1 MRNQN
6 IKTKVV
12 LFLLIVCFTISTVMG
27 WIGYQNGKTAIKNLG
42 FNQLTSIRATKSSQ
56 LQSYLDLVGAQII
69 TLGENPTTIEAM
81 KGFSQAFSEL
91 KNEPNQT
98 ELTSTLVA
106 SDSSL
111 HAYYENEFLPSLE
124 SGSHKSQVLT
134 QFLPNSFTA
143 AYLQHHYISENQ
155 FPTGRK
161 NALRQANDGSQYS
174 KVHNAFHN
182 TLNSY
187 LEKFDF
193 YDIFLVDHNTGDIVY
208 SVFKEADFA
217 TNLRNGPY
225 RRSNIASA
233 YEEANVL
240 ALADAPIFVEF
251 DYYAPSYGA
260 PAAFIAKPIFD
271 NGERIGVLIFQ
282 MPITRINQIMT
293 GNQHW
298 VKDGLGETGETY
310 LVGPDFTMRSVSRF
324 LVEDRE
330 GYFAALEKLDYPS
343 KTISQLDEFDTS
355 ILLQRVQTKA
365 SFGAL
370 SGKSST
376 GIIEDYRGISVL
388 SSYGP
393 IQFGDHQWALI
404 SEIDEAEAFA
414 PIDALAR
421 TLIISSLLIGALV
434 VGLAAYFSS
443 QFTKPIISLANA
455 ARKVGEGASNIS
467 LEVKSTDEIGS
478 LTSSFNDMVEN
489 LDSQRRTIEIK
500 NLENTRL
507 LLNILPEPIAE
518 RLKSGEAQIADTFS
532 SVSVIFTDLVG
543 FTKWSKGRPPME
555 VLSMLDDLFGSFDAV
570 ASKLGV
576 EKIKTIGDAYMA
588 VCGLPVPNENHASV
602 MAELSFGIL
611 DCLEDFNRRN
621 NTELRMR
628 IGIHCGAVVAGV
640 IGTSKFTYDLWGET
654 VNMAS
659 RMESTGVP
667 NQIQISQAFYEAL
680 NGEYTTTYRGEIE
693 VKGAGMVN
701 TYLLETQTISQQE
714 NNIPV

>member
-1 MRNQN
+1 
-6 IKTKVV
+6 
-12 LFLLIVCFTISTVMG
+12 MG
-27 WIGYQNGKTAIKNLG
+27 WIGYENGKAAIKNLS

-69 TLGENPTTIEAM
+69 TLGDNPTTIEAM
-81 KGFSQAFSEL
+81 KGFSQAFSDL
-91 KNEPNQT
+91 KKEPNQT

-106 SDSSL
+106 NDSSVY
-111 HAYYENEFLPSLE
+111 AYYQNDFLPALE
-124 SGSHKSQVLT
+124 AGSHRAQILK

-143 AYLQHHYISENQ
+143 AYLQHHYIAESQ
-155 FPTGRK
+155 YPRGQK
-161 NALRQANDGSQYS
+161 NALNQANDGSQYS
-174 KVHNAFHN
+174 KVHDEFHG
-182 TLNSY
+182 TLNRY
-187 LEKFDF
+187 LEKFGY

-233 YEEANVL
+233 YEEAN
-240 ALADAPIFVEF
+240 ALAPTDAPTFVEF

-421 TLIISSLLIGALV
+421 TLIISSLLIGTLV
-434 VGLAAYFSS
+434 VGLAAYFSG
-443 QFTKPIISLANA
+443 QFTRPIISLANA
-455 ARKVGEGASNIS
+455 ARKVGEGASNIA
-467 LEVKSTDEIGS
+467 LEVKSNDEIGS
-478 LTSSFNDMVEN
+478 LTDSFNEMVEN
-489 LDSQRRTIEIK
+489 LDSQRHTIELK

-543 FTKWSKGRPPME
+543 FTKWSKDRPPME
-555 VLSMLDDLFGSFDAV
+555 VLSMLDELFGSFDAE
-570 ASKLGV
+570 AKKLGV

-588 VCGLPVPNENHASV
+588 VCGLPVPNENHATV
-602 MAELSFGIL
+602 MAQLSFGIL
-611 DCLEDFNRRN
+611 QCLENFNRRN
-621 NTELRMR
+621 STELSMR
-628 IGIHCGAVVAGV
+628 IGIHCGPVVAGV

-667 NQIQISQAFYEAL
+667 NQIQISQAFHEAL
-680 NGEYTTTYRGEIE
+680 EGKHTTTYRGEIE

-701 TYLLETQTISQQE
+701 TYLLNGPNRTNTLHS
-714 NNIPV
+714 

>member
-1 MRNQN
+1 
-6 IKTKVV
+6 
-12 LFLLIVCFTISTVMG
+12 
-27 WIGYQNGKTAIKNLG
+27 
-42 FNQLTSIRATKSSQ
+42 
-56 LQSYLDLVGAQII
+56 
-69 TLGENPTTIEAM
+69 
-81 KGFSQAFSEL
+81 
-91 KNEPNQT
+91 
-98 ELTSTLVA
+98 
-106 SDSSL
+106 
-111 HAYYENEFLPSLE
+111 
-124 SGSHKSQVLT
+124 VLT

-434 VGLAAYFSS
+434 VGLAAYFSG
-443 QFTKPIISLANA
+443 QFTKPVISLANA

-489 LDSQRRTIEIK
+489 LDSQRRTIELK

-518 RLKSGEAQIADTFS
+518 RLKSDEAQIADTFS
-532 SVSVIFTDLVG
+532 SVSVIFTDLG
-543 FTKWSKGRPPME
+543 GAFLRNIG
-555 VLSMLDDLFGSFDAV
+555 LF
-570 ASKLGV
+570 
-576 EKIKTIGDAYMA
+576 
-588 VCGLPVPNENHASV
+588 
-602 MAELSFGIL
+602 
-611 DCLEDFNRRN
+611 RR
-621 NTELRMR
+621 
-628 IGIHCGAVVAGV
+628 
-640 IGTSKFTYDLWGET
+640 F
-654 VNMAS
+654 
-659 RMESTGVP
+659 
-667 NQIQISQAFYEAL
+667 
-680 NGEYTTTYRGEIE
+680 
-693 VKGAGMVN
+693 
-701 TYLLETQTISQQE
+701 
-714 NNIPV
+714 

>member
-1 MRNQN
+1 
-6 IKTKVV
+6 
-12 LFLLIVCFTISTVMG
+12 MG
-27 WIGYQNGKTAIKNLG
+27 WIGYENGKAAIKNLS

-69 TLGENPTTIEAM
+69 TLGDNPTTIEAM
-81 KGFSQAFSEL
+81 KGFSQAFSDL
-91 KNEPNQT
+91 KKEPNQT

-106 SDSSL
+106 NDSSVY
-111 HAYYENEFLPSLE
+111 AYYQNDFLPALE
-124 SGSHKSQVLT
+124 AGSHRAQILK

-143 AYLQHHYISENQ
+143 AYLQHHYIAESQ
-155 FPTGRK
+155 YPRGQK
-161 NALRQANDGSQYS
+161 NALNQANDGSQYS
-174 KVHNAFHN
+174 KVHDELHG
-182 TLNSY
+182 TLNRY
-187 LEKFDF
+187 LEKFGY

-233 YEEANVL
+233 YEEAN
-240 ALADAPIFVEF
+240 ALAPTDAPTFVEF

-310 LVGPDFTMRSVSRF
+310 LVGPEFTMRSVSRF

-393 IQFGDHQWALI
+393 IQFGDRQWALI

-421 TLIISSLLIGALV
+421 TLIISSLLIGTLV
-434 VGLAAYFSS
+434 VGLAAYFSG
-443 QFTKPIISLANA
+443 QFTRPIISLANA
-455 ARKVGEGASNIS
+455 ARKVGEGASNIA
-467 LEVKSTDEIGS
+467 LEVKSNDEIGS
-478 LTSSFNDMVEN
+478 LTDSFNEMVEN
-489 LDSQRRTIEIK
+489 LDSQRHTIELK

-507 LLNILPEPIAE
+507 LLDILPEPIAE

-543 FTKWSKGRPPME
+543 FTKWSKDRPPME
-555 VLSMLDDLFGSFDAV
+555 VLSMLDELFGSFDAE
-570 ASKLGV
+570 AKKLGV

-588 VCGLPVPNENHASV
+588 VCGLPVPNENHATV
-602 MAELSFGIL
+602 MAQLSFGIL
-611 DCLEDFNRRN
+611 QCLENFNRRN
-621 NTELRMR
+621 NTELSMR
-628 IGIHCGAVVAGV
+628 IGIHCGPVVAGV

-667 NQIQISQAFYEAL
+667 NQIQISQAFHEAL
-680 NGEYTTTYRGEIE
+680 EGKHTTTYRGEIE

-701 TYLLETQTISQQE
+701 TYLLNGPNT
-714 NNIPV
+714 NNTLHT

>member
-1 MRNQN
+1 
-6 IKTKVV
+6 
-12 LFLLIVCFTISTVMG
+12 MG
-27 WIGYQNGKTAIKNLG
+27 WIGYHNGKVALKNLS
-42 FNQLTSIRATKSSQ
+42 FNQLTSIRATKGSQ
-56 LQSYLDLVGAQII
+56 LQSYLDLIGAQII
-69 TLGENPTTIEAM
+69 TLGDNPTTIEAM
-81 KGFSQAFSEL
+81 KGFSQAFSDL
-91 KNEPNQT
+91 KKEPNQT
-98 ELTSTLVA
+98 ELKSSLVTH
-106 SDSSL
+106 DSSL
-111 HAYYENEFLPSLE
+111 NAYYKNDFLPALE
-124 SGSHKSQVLT
+124 SGSHKAQLLQ
-134 QFLPNSFTA
+134 QFLPNTFTA
-143 AYLQHHYISENQ
+143 AYLQHHYIAENQ
-155 FPTGRK
+155 HPAGQK
-161 NALRQANDGSQYS
+161 NALKQANDGSQYS
-174 KVHNAFHN
+174 KVHGEFHS
-182 TLNSY
+182 TLNHY
-187 LEKFDF
+187 LERFDY

-233 YEEANVL
+233 YEEAKDL
-240 ALADAPIFVEF
+240 APADPPIFVEF

-260 PAAFIAKPIFD
+260 PAAFVAKPIFD
-271 NGERIGVLIFQ
+271 SGETIGVLIFQ
-282 MPITRINQIMT
+282 LPITRINQIMT

-298 VKDGLGETGETY
+298 AKDGLGETGETY

-324 LVEDRE
+324 LIEDRE
-330 GYFAALEKLDYPS
+330 GYFSALEKLDYPS
-343 KTISQLDEFDTS
+343 KTINQLDEFDTS

-370 SGKSST
+370 SGKKST
-376 GIIEDYRGISVL
+376 GIIDDYRGISVL

-393 IQFGDHQWALI
+393 IQFGGHQWALI

-421 TLIISSLLIGALV
+421 TLFASSLLIGALV
-434 VGLAAYFSS
+434 VGLAAYFSG
-443 QFTKPIISLANA
+443 QFTKPIILLANA
-455 ARKVGEGASNIS
+455 AREVGEGASNIS
-467 LEVKSTDEIGS
+467 LAVKSTDEIGS
-478 LTSSFNDMVEN
+478 LTNSFNNMVEN
-489 LDSQRRTIEIK
+489 LDSQRRTIEVK

-543 FTKWSKGRPPME
+543 FTKWSKDRPPME

-570 ASKLGV
+570 ASRLGV

-588 VCGLPVPNENHASV
+588 VCGLPVPNENHATV
-602 MAELSFGIL
+602 MAQLSFGIL
-611 DCLEDFNRRN
+611 QCLEDFNRRN
-621 NTELRMR
+621 NTELKMR
-628 IGIHCGAVVAGV
+628 IGIHCGPVVAGV

-667 NQIQISQAFYEAL
+667 NQIQISQPFCEAL

-701 TYLLETQTISQQE
+701 TYLLDGVKKGTSLTAR
-714 NNIPV
+714 